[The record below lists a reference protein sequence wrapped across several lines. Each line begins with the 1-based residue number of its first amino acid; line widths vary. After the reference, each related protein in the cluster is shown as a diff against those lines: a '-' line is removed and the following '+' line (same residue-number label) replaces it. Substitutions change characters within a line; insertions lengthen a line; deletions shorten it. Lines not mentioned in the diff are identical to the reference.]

1 VARYHIETKA
11 APAPFDY
18 PGRFQKDETDLYVK
32 YGHRVFAGTAGRGDP
47 YWTAEIITQTWFQ
60 AETGRVPISGAGYGG
75 PFAGEGFD
83 GMWLDMSEIVRPTR
97 DGIHGRETIS
107 TAVVLGGA
115 PEYLEFDRAGRLT
128 TELPPALDLPLPVV
142 LGPLPMP
149 LPGHAALHALT
160 RAADA
165 VGTLA
170 IHTSDTLGEAS
181 RQRLAVRLTAADFD
195 RPELLDEVRARRPV
209 YVEIEEEPWD
219 LERWERAGAL
229 FPGALVALRRAL
241 GPDSAAEVER
251 LLRRGVRVF
260 HLFADLEGRDRAGR
274 PLPDS
279 LRAVH
284 AHAVQQRWRDSLS
297 FVVSGGI
304 AAAEHLPK
312 IIACGADV
320 VVTDLVPQIAWGCA
334 LWAERGACY
343 PETHEVEPGWAAQRL
358 QNLLAAWR
366 DQLLEALGA
375 MGMREVRRLRGETG
389 RVIFDEIER
398 KAFRRLFSA
407 SAPLSAYPRLQEGT
421 GAEGDMRWTHGLLLA
436 TREQARLGRPGGEL
450 EFRVGGSGGGFDRLA
465 FTFEL
470 EDAWQAKRAELVAG
484 AGAAGDGGWLADPA
498 GFDLGLELN
507 RRGDDERPKLRIPV
521 PWYGAGMSFG
531 SIGLGVMLA
540 RARAAQELGSF
551 MSTGE
556 GGYPEEL
563 ARHADHVITQVAT
576 GLFGVREETIQR
588 ARLVEIKYAQGAKP
602 GLGGHLLGNKNTA
615 PVAREREAVQGT
627 SLFSPFPFHSV
638 YSVEDHKKHLDWL
651 KQIND
656 RALISVKV
664 STPTDVDMVAVGS
677 YFAGAHIV
685 HLDGAYGG
693 TGAAP
698 EIAKKNI
705 AMPIEYAIPKV
716 HKFLESE
723 GLREKVTLMASGG
736 VRSAYDVAKAIALG
750 ADGCV
755 IGTAE
760 LAAIGCSRLGSC
772 EQGLGCP
779 FGITTTDPERSKLID
794 VETAWR
800 QIYNVYQSW
809 RWQLAAILRALG
821 MRAIGELRGRTD
833 LLVYL
838 E

>member
-1 VARYHIETKA
+1 MSAPRRYQRYQIATA
-11 APAPFDY
+11 PAPAPFAY

-32 YGHRVFAGTAGRGDP
+32 YGHRVFAGTAERGDP
-47 YWTAEIITQTWFQ
+47 YWTAEIITQTWYQ
-60 AETGRVPISGAGYGG
+60 AETGKVPISGAGYGG
-75 PFAGEGFD
+75 PFSGEGFD

-115 PEYLEFDRAGRLT
+115 PELLEFDAAGKLLSK
-128 TELPPALDLPLPVV
+128 LPATLDLPLPIAF
-142 LGPLPMP
+142 GPLPMP
-149 LPGHAALHALT
+149 LPGRGSLEALT
-160 RAADA
+160 AAADRL
-165 VGTLA
+165 GTLA
-170 IHTSDTLGEAS
+170 IHSTDALAEAS
-181 RQRLAVRLTAADFD
+181 RERLALRLTSADFD
-195 RPELLDEVRARRPV
+195 QPALMGEFRARRPV

-219 LERWERAGAL
+219 LERWERAQSL
-229 FPGALVALRRAL
+229 FPGALVGLRRAL
-241 GPDSAAEVER
+241 GADSPAEVER
-251 LLRRGVRVF
+251 LLRKGVRIF
-260 HLFADLEGRDRAGR
+260 HLYGDLEGRDQAGR
-274 PLPDS
+274 PLPES

-284 AHAVQQRWRDSLS
+284 AHAVQRRWRESLS
-297 FVVSGGI
+297 FLVSGGI

-320 VVTDLVPQIAWGCA
+320 VVTDLIPQIAWGCA
-334 LWAERGACY
+334 LWAERGSCF
-343 PETHEVEPGWAAQRL
+343 PETTPVEAGWAAQRL
-358 QNLLAAWR
+358 VNLAAAWR

-375 MGMREVRRLRGETG
+375 MGLREVRRLRGETG
-389 RVIFDEIER
+389 RVIFEEIEG
-398 KAFRRLFSA
+398 KAFRRQFSA
-407 SAPLSAYPRLQEGT
+407 KAPLAAYRRLKEGA
-421 GAEGDMRWTHGLLLA
+421 GAEGDMRWTHALLVA

-465 FTFEL
+465 FRFEL
-470 EDAWQAKRAELVAG
+470 DDAWQA
-484 AGAAGDGGWLADPA
+484 GGVEAWLADPA

-507 RRGDDERPKLRIPV
+507 RRGDDERPRITLPA

-531 SIGLGVMLA
+531 SVGLGVMLA
-540 RARAAQELGSF
+540 RARAARELGSF

-563 ARHADHVITQVAT
+563 AAEADHVITQVAT
-576 GLFGVREETIQR
+576 GLFGVREASIQR

-602 GLGGHLLGNKNTA
+602 GLGGHLLGNKNT
-615 PVAREREAVQGT
+615 PVVAREREAVQGT

-638 YSVEDHKKHLDWL
+638 YSVEDHKKHIDWL
-651 KQIND
+651 KQINA

-705 AMPIEYAIPKV
+705 AMPLEYAIGKV
-716 HKFLESE
+716 HRFLEGE
-723 GLREKVTLMASGG
+723 GLRDRVTLMASGG
-736 VRSAYDVAKAIALG
+736 VRTAYDVAKAIALG

-772 EQGLGCP
+772 EQGMGCP
-779 FGITTTDPERSKLID
+779 LGITTTDPERSKLVE

-800 QIYNVYQSW
+800 QIVNLYTSW
-809 RWQLAAILRALG
+809 RQQLAGILRALEL
-821 MRAIGELRGRTD
+821 RSARELRGRTD
-833 LLVYL
+833 TLVYL